1 MRLVIQRIMFLYLS
15 HFFTNQEVNTLFSDN
30 TQKIGLNTL
39 LSDPMQV
46 PVANNVTGTKVN
58 SLR

>member
-15 HFFTNQEVNTLFSDN
+15 HFFTNQVVNTLFSDN

-46 PVANNVTGTKVN
+46 SVANNVTGTKVN